1 MNHAFYVREVWVFRG
16 VCTLK
21 KKEFVLGNPPPPLS
35 KLSRRRLLL
44 SLKDAIFSLKNRKPV
59 MNPTAS
65 STSVLRVIFHTS
77 QRRPLLIPPQ
87 LATAV
92 VDTRRRRILRSLLGA
107 FRMDGEKLL
116 EQTFSG
122 GFPSDSR
129 QRCMSHLRNNE
140 KKHLKSLEETERN
153 KITNQIFGLH
163 TADGVYRKGMVN
175 TDRHPLNLDHTG
187 PDHGSDY
194 ESDYKWITDRVRD

>member
-1 MNHAFYVREVWVFRG
+1 
-16 VCTLK
+16 
-21 KKEFVLGNPPPPLS
+21 
-35 KLSRRRLLL
+35 
-44 SLKDAIFSLKNRKPV
+44 

-107 FRMDGEKLL
+107 FRMDGEKPL
-116 EQTFSG
+116 EQTFSD

-129 QRCMSHLRNNE
+129 QRCMSHFRNNE
-140 KKHLKSLEETERN
+140 KEHLKSLEETERN
-153 KITNQIFGLH
+153 KTNQIFWPAHSRRGIQKRN
-163 TADGVYRKGMVN
+163 GKYRPASTK
-175 TDRHPLNLDHTG
+175 P
-187 PDHGSDY
+187 GSDRTR
-194 ESDYKWITDRVRD
+194 SRIGL